1 MSEISE
7 IGLISIIGLISSL
20 LIIIIKII
28 LKSKCYEFNC
38 CFGLF
43 SVKRD
48 VKIEGDIENNKI
60 NHNIIDNE
68 SEKLNINEIITN
80 VKNNNVIK

>member
-1 MSEISE
+1 MISE
-7 IGLISIIGLISSL
+7 IGILTIITVCSSL
-20 LIIIIKII
+20 LIIIIRII

-43 SVKRD
+43 QIKRD

-60 NHNIIDNE
+60 NHNIKDDGSDNI
-68 SEKLNINEIITN
+68 NINEVLSNI
-80 VKNNNVIK
+80 KNNNVIK